1 MLASELDIIVIQQRI
16 SLLLVTGLVRLGDM
30 WVAVMLVCL
39 DPSALSCQV
48 MAKPEA
54 FYSEKSCLEESET
67 IATSMLQKGIYAV
80 PACFEVGTSS

>member
-1 MLASELDIIVIQQRI
+1 MIQQRI
-16 SLLLVTGLVRLGDM
+16 SLLHVTGPVRLGDM
-30 WVAVMLVCL
+30 WVAIMLICL

-54 FYSEKSCLEESET
+54 FYSEKSCLEESES
-67 IATSMLQKGIYAV
+67 IATGMLQKGIYAV

>member
-1 MLASELDIIVIQQRI
+1 VIQQRI
-16 SLLLVTGLVRLGDM
+16 SLLLVTGPVRLGDM

-54 FYSEKSCLEESET
+54 FYSEKSCLEESEA
-67 IATSMLQKGIYAV
+67 IATGMLQKGIYAV

>member
-1 MLASELDIIVIQQRI
+1 MIQQRI
-16 SLLLVTGLVRLGDM
+16 SLLHVTGPVRLGDM
-30 WVAVMLVCL
+30 WVAIMLVCL

-54 FYSEKSCLEESET
+54 FYSEKSCLEESEA